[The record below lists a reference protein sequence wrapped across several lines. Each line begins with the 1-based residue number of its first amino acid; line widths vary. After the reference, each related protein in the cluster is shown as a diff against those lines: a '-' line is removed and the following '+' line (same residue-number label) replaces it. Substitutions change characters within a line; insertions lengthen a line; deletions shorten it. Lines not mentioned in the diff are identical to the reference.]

1 MRIINKPKLAEYKYV
16 CSRCLTEF
24 AADRSDFR
32 DSYQIICSVPTDTG
46 IPKEIIEQHTRRE
59 YISVVICP
67 VCGEEIN
74 VKEGKLIEDGDESG
88 SSRNG

>member
-1 MRIINKPKLAEYKYV
+1 MRIINKPRLQEYKYV

-32 DSYQIICSVPTDTG
+32 DSYRTIFSVPTDTG

-59 YISVVICP
+59 YIQVVYCP
-67 VCGEEIN
+67 VCSKEIDKEE
-74 VKEGKLIEDGDESG
+74 GQLIENSDESG
-88 SSRNG
+88 SRSNG